1 MLYHG
6 RTVLSHDRILW
17 QVFTPKSQP
26 IERDSRV
33 CTRVEFRQ
41 SVVAVEEIDNFLGV
55 PMKYEHWQMSVFI
68 IIRSSRLLF
77 ARYRHIS
84 FVQTASSPARHESTH
99 DGLRLCQLKPQRVAK
114 CTNRITVCGIEVVI
128 VDSANPVLI
137 ALGGVVQRLQHQI
150 LRRVGEQVSVL
161 LESNDQCCT
170 NKTTP
175 VRVPRVVDVRG

>member
-1 MLYHG
+1 
-6 RTVLSHDRILW
+6 
-17 QVFTPKSQP
+17 
-26 IERDSRV
+26 
-33 CTRVEFRQ
+33 
-41 SVVAVEEIDNFLGV
+41 
-55 PMKYEHWQMSVFI
+55 MSVFI

-84 FVQTASSPARHESTH
+84 FVQTASSPARHERTH
-99 DGLRLCQLKPQRVAK
+99 DGLRLCQLKPQRVAT

-175 VRVPRVVDVRG
+175 VRVPRVVDVRGINRGTNVWLLWIFLVVTVPGFRQTNKKVYRIR